1 MNGTMEFIT
10 TPIGRLR
17 AIGFIEGISFL
28 LLLGVAMP
36 VKYIAGNPDLVR
48 MVGPIHG
55 LLWIAFIG
63 VLLEVRTAHKW
74 PLNRVIGAVIASV
87 LPFGTFYLEFQLR
100 AEQQQSTPLS

>member
-1 MNGTMEFIT
+1 MNGIMEFIT

-17 AIGFIEGISFL
+17 AIGFVEGISFL

-36 VKYIAGNPDLVR
+36 VKYLAGNPDLVR

-63 VLLEVRTAHKW
+63 VLLEVRAAHQW
-74 PLNRVIGAVIASV
+74 PLNRVIGAVVASV

-100 AEQQQSTPLS
+100 AEQQQSKRLS